1 MIQQDKKILNP
12 WSKLEVPSMGNVS
25 MLRVDASN
33 KYGIFYA
40 KSPSNQ
46 YMLFFFVE
54 EFPNYTKRVELNGV
68 EVALME
74 TADKKAIVLTLKNS
88 QDWELFLHV
97 CMDLNNVT
105 KDSKTERD
113 AAGRFYNRLLY
124 WQYFMKHNR
133 TNLLTKEEQLGLMGE
148 LLFLEMFVLPKYEPL
163 EAMAFWTGP
172 DGDVQDFSI
181 DNKRIEVKTCA
192 SPSKNEIKI
201 SSAQQL
207 YSANCSVF
215 LSVVYLMPSSVEH
228 EGAISLYRLAKRVA
242 EKLLRNPVAYEIFI
256 QKLASVGMF
265 IEDVY
270 DNEFMVCNNIK
281 FFDVSAEFPKITPNM
296 LSDAINKVVYT
307 ISLNLASQY
316 EVSQDTVI

>member
-1 MIQQDKKILNP
+1 
-12 WSKLEVPSMGNVS
+12 
-25 MLRVDASN
+25 
-33 KYGIFYA
+33 
-40 KSPSNQ
+40 
-46 YMLFFFVE
+46 
-54 EFPNYTKRVELNGV
+54 
-68 EVALME
+68 ME
-74 TADKKAIVLTLKNS
+74 MADKKAIVLTLKNS

-281 FFDVSAEFPKITPNM
+281 FFDVRAEFPKITPNM

-316 EVSQDTVI
+316 EVSHDVVV